1 MKFAT
6 IAVMAV
12 AMVTQVEA
20 ETVCLI
26 DMEGI
31 EGKFRLW
38 QHQSRRS
45 TTMAPIKVSGN
56 FSGLP
61 EQDMDGFSL
70 QMFGDNM
77 CMGKE
82 GEAMDD
88 PVGTRVHDLFR
99 MEGWTGIRSSFEG
112 MSLDDMVGASLQ
124 LINGDR
130 PIACCEITV

>member
-38 QHQSRRS
+38 QH
-45 TTMAPIKVSGN
+45 
-56 FSGLP
+56 
-61 EQDMDGFSL
+61 
-70 QMFGDNM
+70 
-77 CMGKE
+77 
-82 GEAMDD
+82 
-88 PVGTRVHDLFR
+88 
-99 MEGWTGIRSSFEG
+99 
-112 MSLDDMVGASLQ
+112 
-124 LINGDR
+124 
-130 PIACCEITV
+130 